1 MTVADVEVV
10 AVAEDAEDSLHV
22 EVELEAAVEV
32 VVVAVDSEAVVEVAV
47 EEEAVVGVAEE
58 EVEWGEVRKS

>member
-1 MTVADVEVV
+1 MTVVDVEVV

-22 EVELEAAVEV
+22 EAELEAVEV
-32 VVVAVDSEAVVEVAV
+32 VVVAVDSEAAVEVAV

-58 EVEWGEVRKS
+58 EVEWGEVRR